1 MVWKEFNHDLKPKD
15 WGWYTDDGR
24 LMPLQTDQPAAQS
37 EILNVICSSCAKYCI
52 TNRCSCRKYGMHCTP
67 VCGECRGV
75 SCTIS

>member
-37 EILNVICSSCAKYCI
+37 EI
-52 TNRCSCRKYGMHCTP
+52 T
-67 VCGECRGV
+67 ECHL
-75 SCTIS
+75 